1 MNRFLLVA
9 CAFAVATGPALA
21 AVKPNA
27 RATNSGNGTAS
38 VTGGPWDGWRVV
50 VTTKPSGLMVLVKI
64 RGEKK
69 LIAESPVVRSASCRS
84 RCMIRVT
91 AQLWRP
97 GVKPPTGTISLA
109 LYRQ

>member
-21 AVKPNA
+21 AVKPDA

-50 VTTKPSGLMVLVKI
+50 VTTKPSGLRVLVKI
-64 RGEKK
+64 RGETK
-69 LIAESPVVRSASCRS
+69 LIAKSPVLRSADCRP
-84 RCMIRVT
+84 RCTISVT
-91 AQLWRP
+91 ARLWTP
-97 GVKPPTGTISLA
+97 NGTSPTGTISLA